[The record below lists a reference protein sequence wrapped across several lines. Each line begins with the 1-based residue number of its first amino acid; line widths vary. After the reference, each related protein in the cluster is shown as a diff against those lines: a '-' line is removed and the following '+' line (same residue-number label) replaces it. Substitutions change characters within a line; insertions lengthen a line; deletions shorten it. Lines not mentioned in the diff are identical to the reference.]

1 MVSLPFVVVRGSLI
15 FDEEES
21 VRRLEL
27 AFCLGVVIVVVV
39 VIGVVG
45 AIVAVDIVGG
55 GTRWQ

>member
-21 VRRLEL
+21 VRQLEL
-27 AFCLGVVIVVVV
+27 TFCLGVVIVV

-45 AIVAVDIVGG
+45 AIVAVDIVIGCL
-55 GTRWQ
+55 